1 MGEKSLREAA
11 DRQENV
17 GSDLRER
24 DEDTEG
30 EGLKAAIIAVVGSKK
45 SGKTTTI
52 EALTRELVKRGFKVA
67 TVKHVSEPDFTID
80 TKGKDTWRFAQAGAR
95 TVILASTNEVATI
108 EKTGLKNL
116 SVDLILR
123 KCEGNDV
130 VLLEGFRK
138 FVGKNES
145 VHKIV
150 VVKSAEEALE
160 AEKSFMPI
168 LAFTGPYSTQNLDLR
183 VPYVDAVEKPKKLAD
198 IVESVVKK
206 KLR

>member
-1 MGEKSLREAA
+1 M
-11 DRQENV
+11 
-17 GSDLRER
+17 
-24 DEDTEG
+24 
-30 EGLKAAIIAVVGSKK
+30 KAAIIAVVGSKK

-67 TVKHVSEPDFTID
+67 AVKHVSEPDFTMD

-116 SVDLILR
+116 SMDLILK
-123 KCEGNDV
+123 KCEENDV
-130 VLLEGFRK
+130 ILLEGFRK

-160 AEKSFMPI
+160 AEKSFVPI
-168 LAFTGPYSTQNLDLR
+168 LAFTGSYSTQKLDLR
-183 VPYVDAVEKPKKLAD
+183 VPYVDALVEPEKLAD
-198 IVESVVKK
+198 IVEEVVKK
-206 KLR
+206 KLQ